1 MTWKCKKAIH
11 QKCKNHIWWKNI
23 HLYDVQYNENVSYF
37 WKKKNKPKEITYNLN
52 IFIYSYLF
60 YGCIDKC
67 TENMT
72 DINKLLASFILTI
85 QNLMNRRTMGS
96 WWKWYS
102 ECVFLLYTVIN
113 LIFIIIISK
122 NEKGKKVFHR
132 EKIKAYIS
140 QDCVSSIFKKCRSG
154 RWREEMLGRYP

>member
-1 MTWKCKKAIH
+1 MCNITNMWAI
-11 QKCKNHIWWKNI
+11 
-23 HLYDVQYNENVSYF
+23 F
-37 WKKKNKPKEITYNLN
+37 GRRKNKPKEITYNLN

-85 QNLMNRRTMGS
+85 QNLTNRRTMGS

-154 RWREEMLGRYP
+154 RWREEMLGRYL